1 MGGKQGIGRW
11 LAGLVLAGSGC
22 RHDEVRANP
31 AATSAASIANA
42 AAAAPA
48 APKVTAPVAAA
59 IAPVA
64 APVQLDFIDDFNPPR
79 PPPGASDGRAPSA
92 AWDGALGGLSGLFY
106 SASEGLLYAITD
118 DRGRFP
124 PRLYTFSVGLAE
136 RSLRVEPRAV
146 VLLREPAATSS
157 LIEMD
162 GEGIAGTDLTVD
174 GGALF
179 ISLEGNDE
187 PPHQRETR
195 ILRAQRDGLV
205 TGQLNVP
212 PSFRPAPSGDPPRG
226 ARPNRGLEGLSV
238 SPSGRYLF
246 ASAEEALF
254 QDGELSTFDAGT
266 RVRLARWDLERGG
279 EPSEHFYLTDQ
290 VVPRLAAPSGANAGV
305 SEIVALDDTR
315 LLVLER
321 TFVKNAERAV
331 NTIRIFEA
339 DLAAVTGSAPAP
351 GVPLLVS
358 KRLVVDLDDVVARFD
373 EGRRELDNF
382 EGMTLGPRL
391 PSGNPS
397 LLLVSDDNFSASQ
410 RTVFVAFELRA
421 RDRAAPAS
429 PER

>member
-1 MGGKQGIGRW
+1 LGGGQGIGRW
-11 LAGLVLAGSGC
+11 LVLLLAGSAC
-22 RHDEVRANP
+22 RQDVLEASP
-31 AATSAASIANA
+31 ALASAPSGANA
-42 AAAAPA
+42 AAAAPVA
-48 APKVTAPVAAA
+48 QALASVTAPS
-59 IAPVA
+59 
-64 APVQLDFIDDFNPPR
+64 QLDFIDDFNPPR
-79 PPPGASDGRAPSA
+79 PSPEASAAGAPSA

-106 SASEGLLYAITD
+106 SAPEGLLYAITD

-124 PRLYTFSVGLAE
+124 PRLYTFTVELAE

-146 VLLREPAATSS
+146 VLLHEPTPTSWLLS
-157 LIEMD
+157 MD
-162 GEGIAGTDLTVD
+162 GEGITGTAATVD

-279 EPSEHFYLTDQ
+279 EPSEHFYLTDP
-290 VVPRLAAPSGANAGV
+290 VVPRLAAATGANSGV

-315 LLVLER
+315 LLLLER
-321 TFVKNAERAV
+321 SFVLNAERAA

-339 DLAAVTGSAPAP
+339 DLGAVAGSAPVPSAP
-351 GVPLLVS
+351 PVVS
-358 KRLVVDLDDVVARFD
+358 KRLVLDLGDVVGRFD

-397 LLLVSDDNFSASQ
+397 LLLVSDDNFSAKQ
-410 RTVFVAFELRA
+410 RTVFVALELRA
-421 RDRAAPAS
+421 GEPAAPRS
-429 PER
+429 SER